1 MRKDLAIGYEKIMQT
16 NSEFS
21 KRYVSHYGLRVRDLA
36 KMIDWYVKFL
46 DARIEHDM
54 GFGAFMTF
62 DDEHHRLVIFTT
74 DDTVDKIPNSAGVE
88 HVALGLPDFVSL
100 ADQYERLKALGITP
114 SLPVNHG
121 FTTSLYY
128 DDPEGNQIELSV
140 DNFATKDECKAWMKT
155 EQMTRLME
163 PPNFGDIFDPEEMVR
178 MVRSGAGQAELA
190 QLGRSI

>member
-1 MRKDLAIGYEKIMQT
+1 MQT
-16 NSEFS
+16 NGEFS
-21 KRYVSHYGLRVRDLA
+21 KQYVSHYGLRVRDLE

-74 DDTVDKIPNSAGVE
+74 DDTAEKDPNAAGID
-88 HVALGLPDFVSL
+88 HIALGLPDHTSL
-100 ADQYERLKALGITP
+100 VESYERLKALGITP

-121 FTTSLYY
+121 FTTSLFY

-140 DNFATKDECKAWMKT
+140 DNFTTKDECRAWMKT
-155 EQMTRLME
+155 DEMTRVME
-163 PPNFGDIFDPEEMVR
+163 PPNFGDVFDPEELVR
-178 MVRSGAGQAELA
+178 MVRSGATRAELA
-190 QLGRSI
+190 QLGESI

>member
-1 MRKDLAIGYEKIMQT
+1 MPA

-21 KRYVSHYGLRVRDLA
+21 KKYVSHYGLRVRELA
-36 KMIDWYVKFL
+36 TMIDWYQKFL

-62 DDEHHRLVIFTT
+62 DDEHHRMVIFA
-74 DDTVDKIPNSAGVE
+74 DENTVEKDPNAAGVE
-88 HVALGLPDFVSL
+88 HVALGLPSFEAL
-100 ADQYERLKALGITP
+100 AAEYERLKAFGITP

-140 DNFATKDECKAWMKT
+140 DNFATKDECREWMKG
-155 EQMTRLME
+155 EKMAEFMA
-163 PPNFGDIFDPEEMVR
+163 PPNFGDVFDPEEMVR
-178 MVRSGAGQAELA
+178 LVKSGASQAELA
-190 QLGRSI
+190 RLGQPV